1 MRIQHFETY
10 VNEQQRRELKLHVP
24 SGPNNHERSRRLP
37 WGRVQSWRN
46 RTKSLREATVRAAK
60 PTALQTN
67 KQRPPS
73 FRINVSS
80 APRQREPLTII
91 LHTWRRLIASL
102 TRIKIA

>member
-1 MRIQHFETY
+1 MQIQHFATY
-10 VNEQQRRELKLHVP
+10 VNEQQRRELKLP

-46 RTKSLREATVRAAK
+46 RTKNLREATVRAAK

-91 LHTWRRLIASL
+91 LHTWRRLIASS
-102 TRIKIA
+102 TGIKIA